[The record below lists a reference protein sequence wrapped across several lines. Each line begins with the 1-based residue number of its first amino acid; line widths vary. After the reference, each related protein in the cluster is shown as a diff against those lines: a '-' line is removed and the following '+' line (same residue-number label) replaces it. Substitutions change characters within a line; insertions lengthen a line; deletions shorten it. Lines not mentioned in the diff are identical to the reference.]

1 MADFTADTFKKE
13 PFVPIYQKLYDYYH
27 DLIITQKYRP
37 GDRIPSINEL
47 ITHHGIARETA
58 KTVLRLLSENGY
70 IIQKPGKGSFVSDLG
85 PMKKIWGIIVP
96 FFSAHIEEL
105 IFYLRQEAKKHGR
118 ELEHFVDYNHW
129 EDEIRLV
136 GRLIKQRYE
145 AVIVI
150 PTFDETE
157 TASFYTRLKSGGTVV
172 SLLDHTMAGSYFTY
186 IIQSYDLGVKRGV
199 QYLLRDREGTLVFV
213 KNNIWLRRNMVQE
226 LMQESFQNFIAGNKS
241 NHRAI
246 IMNDVLDLS
255 HQFIKNHQICGF
267 FCCDDHDAI
276 RVIGRLK
283 TWNIEIPEEISIVS
297 YGNTDIARYFTPPI
311 TSIDPHSR
319 EMAETTAHIIQQKL
333 NGEDVS
339 LYQYVI
345 QPQILIRGT

>member
-1 MADFTADTFKKE
+1 
-13 PFVPIYQKLYDYYH
+13 
-27 DLIITQKYRP
+27 
-37 GDRIPSINEL
+37 
-47 ITHHGIARETA
+47 
-58 KTVLRLLSENGY
+58 
-70 IIQKPGKGSFVSDLG
+70 
-85 PMKKIWGIIVP
+85 
-96 FFSAHIEEL
+96 
-105 IFYLRQEAKKHGR
+105 
-118 ELEHFVDYNHW
+118 
-129 EDEIRLV
+129 
-136 GRLIKQRYE
+136 
-145 AVIVI
+145 
-150 PTFDETE
+150 
-157 TASFYTRLKSGGTVV
+157 
-172 SLLDHTMAGSYFTY
+172 
-186 IIQSYDLGVKRGV
+186 
-199 QYLLRDREGTLVFV
+199 
-213 KNNIWLRRNMVQE
+213 
-226 LMQESFQNFIAGNKS
+226 
-241 NHRAI
+241 
-246 IMNDVLDLS
+246 MNDVLDLS